1 VEILFLSHRIPFPP
15 NKGEKIR
22 AHAVVAHLAQ
32 HHTVHI
38 GAFVDDPADLEHA
51 GALRSLAGGE
61 CFLPSLNP
69 QLVYP
74 MGLAALFSGGPI
86 TTSYFGSKAM
96 EAWVTRI
103 LAERRI
109 DCAYVFSSAMAPY
122 LMHRRDF
129 DPGKVVLD
137 LVDVDSDKWRQ
148 YSEVSFGP
156 KRWLYRREADT
167 LLKLERAAAAHFGAT
182 LLVSP
187 YEAQTFEHLAPVSVG
202 RIHSVANGVD
212 LEMFSSDHNFLN
224 PFPKGEIPLVMT
236 GAMDYR
242 PNVDG
247 ALWFA
252 KSVMPLVTA
261 RLPEARFYVVGS
273 KPDRAL
279 TSANLPHVTVTGR
292 VSDVRPYIAHAAAS
306 LAPLRIARG
315 VQNKVLEAMAQERPV
330 VATRAATR
338 ALDAQPGRDFWLADE
353 PGLFADAVVAAAMG
367 PERARVAA
375 NGRRFVEQR
384 HDWTRNLADLDALL
398 ETAAG
403 KVNAVAPLHSQ
414 PEQDQSQPLPLA
426 GTI

>member
-1 VEILFLSHRIPFPP
+1 MEVLFLSHRIPFPP

-32 HHTVHI
+32 HHTVHV
-38 GAFVDDPADLEHA
+38 GAFVDDPADLEYVD
-51 GALRSLAGGE
+51 ALRALAGGE
-61 CFLPSLNP
+61 CFLPPLNP
-69 QLVYP
+69 KLVYP

-86 TTSYFGSKAM
+86 TTSYFGSKTM
-96 EAWVTRI
+96 EAWVAKI
-103 LAERRI
+103 LAEHRI

-137 LVDVDSDKWRQ
+137 LVDVDSDKWQQ
-148 YSEVSFGP
+148 YSEASFGP
-156 KRWLYRREADT
+156 KRWLYRREART
-167 LLKLERAAAAHFGAT
+167 LLQLERAAATHFGAT

-187 YEAQTFEHLAPVSVG
+187 YEAQTFEHLAPESVG

-212 LEMFSSDHNFLN
+212 LETFSGERDFSN

-273 KPDRAL
+273 KPDRTL
-279 TSANLPHVTVTGR
+279 TSMNLPRVTITGR
-292 VSDVRPYIAHAAAS
+292 VADVRPYIAHAAAS
-306 LAPLRIARG
+306 VAPLRIARG
-315 VQNKVLEAMAQERPV
+315 VQNKVLEAMAMEKPV
-330 VATRAATR
+330 VATRAASR
-338 ALDAQPGRDFWLADE
+338 ALDAQPGKDFWLADE
-353 PGLFADAVVAAAMG
+353 PGLFADAVVAAAVG
-367 PERARVAA
+367 PERARVAG

-384 HDWTRNLADLDALL
+384 HDWARNLADLDALL
-398 ETAAG
+398 EVAAG
-403 KVNAVAPLHSQ
+403 KVNAVPPLLSH
-414 PEQDQSQPLPLA
+414 PEPNQSKTVPLA

>member
-22 AHAVVAHLAQ
+22 AHAVVTHLAQ
-32 HHTVHI
+32 RHTVHV

-51 GALRSLAGGE
+51 AALRSLAGGE
-61 CFLPSLNP
+61 CFLPRLDTRFI
-69 QLVYP
+69 YP
-74 MGLAALFSGGPI
+74 MGLAALFAGGPV

-96 EAWVTRI
+96 EAWI
-103 LAERRI
+103 AGLLAGRRI

-122 LMHRRDF
+122 LMHRRYF

-148 YSEVSFGP
+148 YSEASFGP

-167 LLKLERAAAAHFGAT
+167 LLVLERSAAAHFGAT

-187 YEAQTFEHLAPVSVG
+187 YEASTFEHLAPESVG
-202 RIHSVANGVD
+202 RIRSVANGVD
-212 LEMFSSDHNFLN
+212 LSLFSSDHNFPN

-252 KSVMPLVTA
+252 KSVMPLVSA
-261 RLPEARFYVVGS
+261 RLPDARFYVVGS
-273 KPDRAL
+273 KPDRSL
-279 TSANLPHVTVTGR
+279 TSANLPRVTITGR
-292 VSDVRPYIAHAAAS
+292 VADVRPYIAHAAAS
-306 LAPLRIARG
+306 IAPLRIARG

-338 ALDAQPGRDFWLADE
+338 ALDAVPGRDFWLADE
-353 PGLFADAVVAAAMG
+353 PGLFADAVIAAAMG
-367 PERARVAA
+367 PERGRVAA
-375 NGRRFVEQR
+375 NGRRYVEQR
-384 HDWTRNLADLDALL
+384 HDWTRNLADLDELL

-403 KVNAVAPLHSQ
+403 KVNAAASLHLEKKS
-414 PEQDQSQPLPLA
+414 DQSQATPVA